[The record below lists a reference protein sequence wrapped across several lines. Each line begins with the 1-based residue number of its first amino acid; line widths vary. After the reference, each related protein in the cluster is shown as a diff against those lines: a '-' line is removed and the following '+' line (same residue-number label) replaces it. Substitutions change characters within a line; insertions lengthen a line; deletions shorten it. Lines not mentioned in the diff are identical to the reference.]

1 LATDQARALGA
12 AISGGEEATR
22 RAAVDNAILGLTYN
36 RTAEQIAK
44 MRPELEKLRTLMQA
58 KSDVES
64 LNEFRK
70 ALDEQQKST
79 TLSTTETRALAV
91 ANLEGDEA
99 ARRAAVSNAILALT
113 YNKTADQLRTLA
125 PEIAKLR
132 EALTG
137 KSNADVVD
145 GTNREIFAI
154 RQEIASRR
162 GLVPAILAGEEA
174 YRRAALAVKLYALD
188 QQIAA
193 ATDADV
199 IKALQLKRQAT
210 VDLTQA
216 EWNETDARAAK
227 ALDSPLDRYEEET
240 AALKRQISALTDNGK
255 QTLSYG
261 QAVMVA
267 AKQQENFNKL
277 TDETVAILLRSGK
290 AQDGVAAFF
299 LDMQKQAKT
308 TAGIIYDALHSAF
321 DKLSD
326 NLTQLITGGKTNFA
340 AMFQD
345 IGKQILNSTIKQ
357 GLQKGLGALGAKL
370 GINLGGITKPD
381 GSSEPL
387 ALWVRLAKS
396 SGTPATV
403 PPVGTGSP
411 ASIGKVF
418 GGSAG
423 GMIFNAL
430 GSAAGLLGALF
441 AGGAGGGGLTPSVSS
456 SISYRASGG
465 PVSPDTAYL
474 VGESGPEIL
483 YGASGNIASNSASR
497 RMLGSG
503 GSNHYYTIDAR
514 GTDPVLTEQRTRS
527 AIIAAHQSAVVTSLQ
542 AVNERAKRTPAW

>member
-1 LATDQARALGA
+1 
-12 AISGGEEATR
+12 
-22 RAAVDNAILGLTYN
+22 
-36 RTAEQIAK
+36 

-70 ALDEQQKST
+70 ALDEQQRST
-79 TLSTTETRALAV
+79 TLSATQTRALAV

-99 ARRAAVSNAILALT
+99 VRRAAVSNAIRAVT

-132 EALTG
+132 EALTV
-137 KSNADVVD
+137 KSNADLID

-154 RQEIASRR
+154 REEIASRL
-162 GLVPAILAGEEA
+162 GLVPAILDGEEA

-188 QQIAA
+188 QQLAA

-199 IKALQLKRQAT
+199 IKALQQKRQAT

-227 ALDSPLDRYEEET
+227 ALDSPLDRYQDET
-240 AALKRQISALTDNGK
+240 AALKRQIAVLTDSGK
-255 QTLSYG
+255 QTLTYG

-267 AKQQENFNKL
+267 AKQQELFNKL
-277 TDETVAILLRSGK
+277 TDETVAILLRSNN
-290 AQDGVAAFF
+290 ARDGVTAFF

-308 TAGIIYDALHSAF
+308 TASIIYEALHSAF
-321 DKLSD
+321 DKLSE
-326 NLTQLITGGKTNFA
+326 NLTQLVTGGKTNFA
-340 AMFQD
+340 AMFQE
-345 IGKQILNSTIKQ
+345 IGKQMLNSSIKQ
-357 GLQKGLGALGAKL
+357 GLQRGLGALGATL

-396 SGTPATV
+396 SGSPAAV
-403 PPVGTGSP
+403 SPVGAGSP
-411 ASIGKVF
+411 AGIGAVF

-423 GMIFNAL
+423 GMIFNAV
-430 GSAAGLLGALF
+430 GSATGLF
-441 AGGAGGGGLTPSVSS
+441 AGGAGGGGLIPSVSS
-456 SISYRASGG
+456 SIMYRAGG
-465 PVSPDTAYL
+465 GAVSPDTAYL
-474 VGESGPEIL
+474 VGETGPEIL

-497 RMLGSG
+497 RMLGAG
-503 GSNHYYTIDAR
+503 GSNFSYTIDAR
-514 GTDPVLTEQRTRS
+514 GSTDPLMTAANVRR
-527 AIIAAHQSAVVTSLQ
+527 AIVAAHQDGVATSVQ
-542 AVNERAKRTPAW
+542 AVQDRARRIPA

>member
-1 LATDQARALGA
+1 
-12 AISGGEEATR
+12 
-22 RAAVDNAILGLTYN
+22 
-36 RTAEQIAK
+36 
-44 MRPELEKLRTLMQA
+44 M
-58 KSDVES
+58 
-64 LNEFRK
+64 
-70 ALDEQQKST
+70 
-79 TLSTTETRALAV
+79 
-91 ANLEGDEA
+91 
-99 ARRAAVSNAILALT
+99 
-113 YNKTADQLRTLA
+113 
-125 PEIAKLR
+125 
-132 EALTG
+132 
-137 KSNADVVD
+137 
-145 GTNREIFAI
+145 
-154 RQEIASRR
+154 
-162 GLVPAILAGEEA
+162 
-174 YRRAALAVKLYALD
+174 
-188 QQIAA
+188 
-193 ATDADV
+193 
-199 IKALQLKRQAT
+199 
-210 VDLTQA
+210 
-216 EWNETDARAAK
+216 
-227 ALDSPLDRYEEET
+227 
-240 AALKRQISALTDNGK
+240 LTDNGK

-308 TAGIIYDALHSAF
+308 TASIIYDALHSAF

-396 SGTPATV
+396 SGGAATV
-403 PPVGTGSP
+403 PPVGTGP
-411 ASIGKVF
+411 AASIGNIF

-497 RMLGSG
+497 RMLGGG

-542 AVNERAKRTPAW
+542 AVNERAKRTPAR

>member
-1 LATDQARALGA
+1 
-12 AISGGEEATR
+12 
-22 RAAVDNAILGLTYN
+22 
-36 RTAEQIAK
+36 
-44 MRPELEKLRTLMQA
+44 M
-58 KSDVES
+58 
-64 LNEFRK
+64 
-70 ALDEQQKST
+70 
-79 TLSTTETRALAV
+79 
-91 ANLEGDEA
+91 
-99 ARRAAVSNAILALT
+99 
-113 YNKTADQLRTLA
+113 
-125 PEIAKLR
+125 
-132 EALTG
+132 
-137 KSNADVVD
+137 
-145 GTNREIFAI
+145 
-154 RQEIASRR
+154 
-162 GLVPAILAGEEA
+162 
-174 YRRAALAVKLYALD
+174 KLYALD

-199 IKALQLKRQAT
+199 IKALQQKRQAT

-216 EWNETDARAAK
+216 EWNETDARAAR

-240 AALKRQISALTDNGK
+240 AALKRQIDVLTDNGK

-261 QAVMVA
+261 QAAMVA
-267 AKQQENFNKL
+267 AKQQEYFNKV

-290 AQDGVAAFF
+290 ARDGVAAFF

-308 TAGIIYDALHSAF
+308 TAGIMYEALHSAF

-326 NLTQLITGGKTNFA
+326 NLTQLITGGKTNFR

-345 IGKQILNSTIKQ
+345 IGKQMLNSSIKQ

-370 GINLGGITKPD
+370 GVNLGGIAKPD

-387 ALWVRLAKS
+387 ALWVRWARSAGSSVS
-396 SGTPATV
+396 SGSPATV

-411 ASIGKVF
+411 ASIGTVF

-423 GMIFNAL
+423 GTIFRAL

-456 SISYRASGG
+456 SISYRAGGG

-497 RMLGSG
+497 RNLGSG

-514 GTDPVLTEQRTRS
+514 GADLGASNRIARAIEAAHSS
-527 AIIAAHQSAVVTSLQ
+527 AIAGGV
-542 AVNERAKRTPAW
+542 RANADRTTRTPQRSKS

>member
-1 LATDQARALGA
+1 
-12 AISGGEEATR
+12 
-22 RAAVDNAILGLTYN
+22 
-36 RTAEQIAK
+36 

-70 ALDEQQKST
+70 ALDEQQRSAA
-79 TLSTTETRALAV
+79 LATTETRALA
-91 ANLEGDEA
+91 AASLEDDEA
-99 ARRAAVSNAILALT
+99 TRRAAVSNAILALT
-113 YNKTADQLRTLA
+113 YNKTADQLRMLA

-210 VDLTQA
+210 VDLTEA

-227 ALDSPLDRYEEET
+227 ALDSPLDRYEDET
-240 AALKRQISALTDNGK
+240 AALKRQINVLTDNGK

-308 TAGIIYDALHSAF
+308 TASIIYDALHSAF

-396 SGTPATV
+396 SGGAATV
-403 PPVGTGSP
+403 PPVGTGP
-411 ASIGKVF
+411 AASIGKIF

-430 GSAAGLLGALF
+430 GTAAGLLGTLF

-542 AVNERAKRTPAW
+542 AVNERAKRTPAR

>member
-1 LATDQARALGA
+1 MATDQARALGA